1 MCSGSGVPAGF
12 GVMEIRRHVIEIQQL
27 GRDQEFGQD
36 QQPGDLSKNFTNL
49 AGSACQCRVQFDAGS
64 RIERGSPF
72 RAFRWP
78 AETGEKAQL
87 MRGSQVPRPQFYPP
101 MSRARPGPEVS
112 TGDLYTVLTVRHRRN
127 CQIRVQIS
135 CSTLPR

>member
-64 RIERGSPF
+64 RTERGLAISRVPVARGDRGKSP
-72 RAFRWP
+72 AYAWVASP
-78 AETGEKAQL
+78 A
-87 MRGSQVPRPQFYPP
+87 P
-101 MSRARPGPEVS
+101 
-112 TGDLYTVLTVRHRRN
+112 TVLPAHVAGPAGSGGLHR
-127 CQIRVQIS
+127 
-135 CSTLPR
+135 